1 MVECEPTERG
11 SRIGSL
17 TALFDAPG
25 WIEYDG
31 DAIRSSLET
40 AQPTE
45 FGGIALSTSL
55 AVSYGDIELPD
66 VVYVHKSV
74 VTELETFAENGA
86 SIVVPI
92 YATNSERGLSTQ
104 LAYDVD
110 DFTFMDGCLQDFGR
124 FVHEFA
130 TQAEPD
136 APMAVLVRHLVDGDS
151 ELRRALEQF
160 ESTSPPIAP

>member
-1 MVECEPTERG
+1 
-11 SRIGSL
+11 
-17 TALFDAPG
+17 
-25 WIEYDG
+25 
-31 DAIRSSLET
+31 
-40 AQPTE
+40 
-45 FGGIALSTSL
+45 
-55 AVSYGDIELPD
+55 
-66 VVYVHKSV
+66 VYVHKGV
-74 VTELETFAENGA
+74 VKELEIFAESGA
-86 SIVVPI
+86 SIVFPI

-110 DFTFMDGCLQDFGR
+110 DFTFVDGCLQDFGR